1 MGAEVVGL
9 VSYSITKRQTTYWD
23 LSLGQSV
30 TRIHFDGKE
39 EFRFVQAMVQ
49 SFTVVKVHPV
59 LIDYQF
65 AWESVFI
72 SSVSAKPQE
81 LLDRLK
87 EAITTV
93 LRDWHGASRYL
104 NSPDDVLG
112 LLRGGYGLL
121 LSAPMPIS
129 SKVCEVLTE
138 AGVRFTHLPAGGP
151 RWPREALVADGNF
164 VVARSFRIEQLA
176 T

>member
-1 MGAEVVGL
+1 M
-9 VSYSITKRQTTYWD
+9 
-23 LSLGQSV
+23 
-30 TRIHFDGKE
+30 RIHFDGKE
-39 EFRFVQAMVQ
+39 DFRFVQAIVQ
-49 SFTVVKVHPV
+49 SFTVVQDHPV

-65 AWESVFI
+65 AWESIFLA
-72 SSVSAKPQE
+72 SVCTKPQE
-81 LLDRLK
+81 VLNRLT
-87 EAITTV
+87 EEITAA
-93 LRDWHGASRYL
+93 LQDWHDASRYL
-104 NSPDDVLG
+104 NSPDDALG

-129 SKVCEVLTE
+129 SIVCDVLTE
-138 AGVRFTHLPAGGP
+138 AGLRFTHLPARGP